1 MTLKQ
6 IITIALGLFL
16 LYLLF
21 TVGFPFL
28 IALIIVMSLE
38 PFVQLLMR
46 KTNMSRMVAA
56 TISSSLF
63 TLVSLGLM
71 YWISAKV
78 FGQIIALF
86 RNTPSYI
93 NGAYHYFTT
102 MSHSSNSFTNALSPE
117 VLDQLNS
124 HLASSYSTALSSLQ
138 GTISK
143 LPDTLLKFV
152 SIIPNA
158 LIVYIVFTV
167 AVYLFS
173 YSLPTMKANFL
184 SLFAEDNR
192 SRVDTVLVNLRN
204 SIFGFLRAQVLLSV
218 ITYILTVI
226 GLLIIDVKFALAIGL
241 LVIAVDILPILGTG
255 SVFVPWAIYEWL
267 VNGDLKLGI
276 GLVIIFLVITIVRR
290 VIEPKILGQAVGIGP
305 LSTLI
310 SMFIGFQLIGAIGLI
325 FGPVVVIIYQ
335 AMFKEGLIKINIKL
349 DA

>member
-6 IITIALGLFL
+6 AITIAIGIFL

-28 IALIIVMSLE
+28 IALIVVMSME
-38 PFVQLLMR
+38 PGVQLLMR
-46 KTNMSRMVAA
+46 KTNMSRMAAA

-63 TLVSLGLM
+63 TLLSLWLM
-71 YWISAKV
+71 YVVSVKLFAQV
-78 FGQIIALF
+78 IALF

-93 NGAYHYFTT
+93 NGVYHYFTNL
-102 MSHSSNSFTNALSPE
+102 SHSSNSFTDALSPE
-117 VLDQLNS
+117 VLDQLNNN
-124 HLASSYSTALSSLQ
+124 LASSYSTALSSLQ

-143 LPDTLLKFV
+143 LPDTLLAFM
-152 SIIPNA
+152 SFIPNA
-158 LIVYIVFTV
+158 LVVYIVFTV

-173 YSLPTMKANFL
+173 YALPTMKANFL

-204 SIFGFLRAQVLLSV
+204 SIFGFLRAQVLLSL

-255 SVFVPWAIYEWL
+255 SVFVPWSIYQWL
-267 VNGDLKLGI
+267 VNGDIKLAI
-276 GLVIIFLVITIVRR
+276 GLLILFLVITIVRR

-325 FGPVVVIIYQ
+325 FGPVIVIIYQ
-335 AMFKEGLIKINIKL
+335 AMYKEGLIKINIKL

>member
-6 IITIALGLFL
+6 GITIALGLFL

-28 IALIIVMSLE
+28 IALIIVMSME
-38 PFVQLLMR
+38 PFVQLMMR
-46 KTNMSRMVAA
+46 KTKMSRTVAA

-63 TLVSLGLM
+63 TLLSLGLM
-71 YWISAKV
+71 YWVSAKV

-86 RNTPSYI
+86 RNSPNYI
-93 NGAYHYFTT
+93 NRVYHYFTNL
-102 MSHSSNSFTNALSPE
+102 SHSSNSFTDALSPE

-124 HLASSYSTALSSLQ
+124 HLASSYTTALSSLQ

-143 LPDTLLKFV
+143 LPDTLLAFM
-152 SIIPNA
+152 SFIPNA

-173 YSLPTMKANFL
+173 YGLPTMKANFL

-192 SRVDTVLVNLRN
+192 SRVDMVLVNLRN

-218 ITYILTVI
+218 ITYILTII
-226 GLLIIDVKFALAIGL
+226 GLLVLDVKFALAIGL

-267 VNGDLKLGI
+267 VNSDLKMGI
-276 GLVIIFLVITIVRR
+276 GLVIVFLVITIVRR

-310 SMFIGFQLIGAIGLI
+310 SMFIGFQLVGAIGLI
-325 FGPVVVIIYQ
+325 FGPVIVIIYQ
-335 AMFKEGLIKINIKL
+335 AMFKEGLIKFNIKL